1 MARTREHL
9 SLPIGVVFKTS
20 NRSNAKTKLKVF
32 KGNWTID
39 RVLSEK
45 LPGVPEK
52 AEILE
57 LAVGRSYIDKYKEKY
72 NYNRNKAFDGLSKT
86 PYNPRQLF
94 GGSKSWT
101 TSFDRRL

>member
-1 MARTREHL
+1 MARIKENL

-32 KGNWTID
+32 KGKWTID

-52 AEILE
+52 AEIL
-57 LAVGRSYIDKYKEKY
+57 AVGAGEKVIEGYRTKYK
-72 NYNRNKAFDGLSKT
+72 L
-86 PYNPRQLF
+86 
-94 GGSKSWT
+94 
-101 TSFDRRL
+101 

>member
-32 KGNWTID
+32 KGSWTID

-45 LPGVPEK
+45 LPGIP
-52 AEILE
+52 
-57 LAVGRSYIDKYKEKY
+57 
-72 NYNRNKAFDGLSKT
+72 
-86 PYNPRQLF
+86 
-94 GGSKSWT
+94 
-101 TSFDRRL
+101 

>member
-1 MARTREHL
+1 MARTKENL

-32 KGNWTID
+32 KGKWTID

-52 AEILE
+52 AEIL
-57 LAVGRSYIDKYKEKY
+57 AVGAGEKVIEGYRTKYK
-72 NYNRNKAFDGLSKT
+72 L
-86 PYNPRQLF
+86 
-94 GGSKSWT
+94 
-101 TSFDRRL
+101 

>member
-20 NRSNAKTKLKVF
+20 NRANAKIKLKVF
-32 KGNWTID
+32 KGSWTID

-52 AEILE
+52 AEIL
-57 LAVGRSYIDKYKEKY
+57 AVGAGEKIIEGYRVKYK
-72 NYNRNKAFDGLSKT
+72 L
-86 PYNPRQLF
+86 
-94 GGSKSWT
+94 
-101 TSFDRRL
+101 

>member
-1 MARTREHL
+1 MARTKENL

-52 AEILE
+52 AEILAIGAGE
-57 LAVGRSYIDKYKEKY
+57 NIIEGYRVKYK
-72 NYNRNKAFDGLSKT
+72 L
-86 PYNPRQLF
+86 
-94 GGSKSWT
+94 
-101 TSFDRRL
+101 

>member
-1 MARTREHL
+1 MARTKENL

-32 KGNWTID
+32 KGKWTID

-52 AEILE
+52 AEIL
-57 LAVGRSYIDKYKEKY
+57 AVGAGKKIIEGYRTKYK
-72 NYNRNKAFDGLSKT
+72 L
-86 PYNPRQLF
+86 
-94 GGSKSWT
+94 
-101 TSFDRRL
+101 

>member
-1 MARTREHL
+1 MARTKENL

-32 KGNWTID
+32 KGKWTID

-52 AEILE
+52 AEIL
-57 LAVGRSYIDKYKEKY
+57 AVGAGEKVIEGYRVKYK
-72 NYNRNKAFDGLSKT
+72 L
-86 PYNPRQLF
+86 
-94 GGSKSWT
+94 
-101 TSFDRRL
+101 